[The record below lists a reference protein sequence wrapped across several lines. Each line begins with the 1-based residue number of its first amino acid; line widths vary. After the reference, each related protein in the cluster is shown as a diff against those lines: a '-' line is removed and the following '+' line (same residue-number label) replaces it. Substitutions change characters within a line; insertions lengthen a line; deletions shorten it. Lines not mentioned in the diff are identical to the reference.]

1 MSQVKVNGITGEQFA
16 HEGRKQDPSRS
27 QQEMN
32 VIGHEGPG
40 EAIGIGLDKKFRKA
54 LQKALSV
61 AVIAKNIAPINATD
75 DNVLQ
80 KVRNIKAGGSWHF
93 GMTDYTRELVDK

>member
-1 MSQVKVNGITGEQFA
+1 
-16 HEGRKQDPSRS
+16 
-27 QQEMN
+27 MN
-32 VIGHEGPG
+32 VIGHKGPG
-40 EAIGIGLDKKFRKA
+40 EAIGTGLDKKFRKA

-61 AVIAKNIAPINATD
+61 AVIAKDVAPINTTD

-93 GMTDYTRELVDK
+93 GRINYARELVN

>member
-1 MSQVKVNGITGEQFA
+1 
-16 HEGRKQDPSRS
+16 
-27 QQEMN
+27 MN

-40 EAIGIGLDKKFRKA
+40 EAIGTGLDKKLRKA

-61 AVIAKNIAPINATD
+61 AVIAKDVAPINTTD

-80 KVRNIKAGGSWHF
+80 KVGNIKAGGSWHA
-93 GMTDYTRELVDK
+93 GRIGYARKLVNK